1 MINRCQELFSLSDF
15 GTILHVFLNTLELLA
30 FTMAQ
35 VCEAFGET
43 DAFCISSTIKI
54 IFLPVYYFPKKPL

>member
-35 VCEAFGET
+35 VYEASGEMP
-43 DAFCISSTIKI
+43 FV
-54 IFLPVYYFPKKPL
+54 FLQI